1 MTGRCEKGDCL
12 WVDLEVAEDLPRI
25 DRQVVERIG
34 QDQLVELAKEAVV
47 YRIRDRQAA
56 VRVLLQV
63 IVDQAVGLITVVRV
77 GDIADLHMEDM
88 VRRHH
93 RHVMDIAME
102 ADQEE
107 VIHVVLVEAV
117 PLLSGVLL
125 HY

>member
-1 MTGRCEKGDCL
+1 
-12 WVDLEVAEDLPRI
+12 
-25 DRQVVERIG
+25 VVERIG
-34 QDQLVELAKEAVV
+34 QDQLVELAKEVVV

-88 VRRHH
+88 VHRHH
-93 RHVMDIAME
+93 RHVMDIATE
-102 ADQEE
+102 VDQEE

-117 PLLSGVLL
+117 PLLSGV
-125 HY
+125 

>member
-88 VRRHH
+88 VHRHH

-117 PLLSGVLL
+117 PLLSGV
-125 HY
+125 